1 MFPVIKLGEFSV
13 PTFTLFAIAGVSAF
27 ILSALF
33 KIRKLKNSAREA
45 TYILPKL
52 FIAMGVAFGG
62 AVIFDALF
70 KIPENGGFRISG
82 ITFYGGVLT
91 GIPVLAVMLALS
103 RKNTGLTV
111 LEWLNLL
118 TVPFL
123 IFHFFGRIGCFMG
136 GCCYGKTTSSPFGIV
151 FPDNEAAG
159 IFHYGQKVYPTQLYE
174 AAAIAII
181 AVAATFNKHKFA
193 LYCFSYPVARFA
205 IEFLRGDDRGGYFGI
220 LSPAQLISLIVFLAA
235 ALILA
240 VRFVHNRIKRR
251 RGVLK

>member
-1 MFPVIKLGEFSV
+1 MFPVIRLGTFSV

-45 TYILPKL
+45 YFILPKL
-52 FIAMGVAFGG
+52 FIAMGVAFCG
-62 AVIFDALF
+62 AIIFDALF

-91 GIPVLAVMLALS
+91 GIPALAVMLALS
-103 RKNTGLTV
+103 KRNTGLTV
-111 LEWLNLL
+111 FEWLNLL

-123 IFHFFGRIGCFMG
+123 IFHFLGRIGCFMG

-159 IFHYGQKVYPTQLYE
+159 IFHYGQKVFPTQLYE
-174 AAAIAII
+174 AAAIAVI
-181 AVAATFNKHKFA
+181 AVTATFTAHKFA

-220 LSPAQLISLIVFLAA
+220 LSPAQLVSVIVFSAA
-235 ALILA
+235 VLTVAAGL
-240 VRFVHNRIKRR
+240 VHSRIKRR
-251 RGVLK
+251 RGVKN

>member
-1 MFPVIKLGEFSV
+1 MFPVIKLGAFTI

-27 ILSALF
+27 LLSTLF
-33 KIRKLKNSAREA
+33 KISKLKNSAHEA

-52 FIAMGVAFGG
+52 FIAIFVAFGG

-91 GIPVLAVMLALS
+91 GIPVLAVMLGLS

-123 IFHFFGRIGCFMG
+123 IFHFLGRIGCFMG
-136 GCCYGKTTSSPFGIV
+136 GCCYGKTTLSPLGIV
-151 FPDNEAAG
+151 FPDNEVAG
-159 IFHYGQKVYPTQLYE
+159 IYHYGQKVYPTQLYE
-174 AAAIAII
+174 AAAIAVI
-181 AVAATFNKHKFA
+181 AVAATFNAHKFA
-193 LYCFSYPVARFA
+193 LYCFSYPIARFA

-220 LSPAQLISLIVFLAA
+220 LSPAQLVSLLVFSAVVLT
-235 ALILA
+235 LA
-240 VRFVHNRIKRR
+240 VRFVYNRIKRR
-251 RGVLK
+251 RDMLK